1 MLSEKRIKEA
11 EKNVKSYLE
20 EGLLRKSEFN
30 PKIFSILKKN
40 AQESLNVANFL
51 NENKK
56 SSLWIIVTSYY
67 SMFYSANA
75 LLYKLGYKV
84 GSRISHKVTAD
95 ALIVFARNKI
105 RQSLIKDYEDV
116 RDEALAVMKSEELIE
131 YFDYE
136 RKKRSFI
143 QYDTPEIIKI
153 SKVKTSLKRAKEFM
167 LHIGK
172 LIEE

>member
-11 EKNVKSYLE
+11 EANVKSYLN
-20 EGLLRKSEFN
+20 EGLLTKTEFI
-30 PKIFSILKKN
+30 PKVFNILKN
-40 AQESLNVANFL
+40 NSQESLNVANFL
-51 NENKK
+51 YKNKK

-67 SMFYSANA
+67 SMFYLANA

-84 GSRISHKVTAD
+84 GSKISHKVTAD

-105 RQSLIKDYEDV
+105 KQSLIESYEDI
-116 RDEALAVMKSEELIE
+116 RDEALASMKSEELIE

-143 QYDTPEIIKI
+143 QYDTPETIKI
-153 SKVKTSLKRAKEFM
+153 SKVKTSLERAREFM
-167 LHIGK
+167 LQISK
-172 LIEE
+172 LLED